1 MKILILHRV
10 PYPRIEYHRGI
21 NHDLHDVTYLGKQA
35 AIDTLPSDLRCHRVT
50 RPGVASAYDEA
61 QQWLAQFRNNLTG
74 SFRCPSTN
82 CSMPRACAKH

>member
-35 AIDTLPSDLRCHRVT
+35 AIDTLPSDLRCQRVI
-50 RPGVASAYDEA
+50 RPGEASACEEA
-61 QQWLAQFRNNLTG
+61 LQ
-74 SFRCPSTN
+74 
-82 CSMPRACAKH
+82 